1 MVLQNVLVG
10 CIEFDQDV
18 PINQHEAI
26 CFFYSKFLQISLFSS
41 TLSSPHFYVFMVLVI
56 GIEAYMPH

>member
-26 CFFYSKFLQISLFSS
+26 CFFYIHVGDHSRKS
-41 TLSSPHFYVFMVLVI
+41 TSGGNRGM
-56 GIEAYMPH
+56 